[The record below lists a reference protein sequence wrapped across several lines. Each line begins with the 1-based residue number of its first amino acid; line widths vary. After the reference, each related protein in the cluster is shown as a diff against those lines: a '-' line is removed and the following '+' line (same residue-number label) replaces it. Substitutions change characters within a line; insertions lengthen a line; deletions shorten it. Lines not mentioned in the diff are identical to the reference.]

1 MSAVDEYVRR
11 IGFEWPPSELGFDT
25 TTEPK
30 DAWTDSREPR
40 AMRAS
45 DFGHWTPEGR
55 ESLSRILRRVLVAN
69 GRRKP

>member
-1 MSAVDEYVRR
+1 MTAVDFRVTDLASNLPP
-11 IGFEWPPSELGFDT
+11 WPDASTAYRAERSDT
-25 TTEPK
+25 TK
-30 DAWTDSREPR
+30 APR